1 MKSRIDYNNKD
12 NIYIKS
18 KKMQNAE
25 SFAKKMEIIR
35 NVLNGKFNNF
45 VNDSLDNLVTLK
57 EGTKVKLNYDSITNE
72 PSYKNKTKKYK
83 NFVEKNKNKIFTVEY
98 DEKYKNNPILVCLKE
113 DKDTDKPTLLEI
125 KKTASKMVADIP
137 FSQTIRTFAG
147 VRPTPKNHDFI
158 IEESRVKDFIDV
170 AGIEVGGNG
179 ASLAAA
185 VRIRYQRKADA
196 ERGGHFARTVGGDG
210 DFALD
215 VLPRKGGDHRAVYG
229 NFDVAV
235 FVTFEYDGHERGAFT
250 GDILAD

>member
-45 VNDSLDNLVTLK
+45 VNDSLDNLVTLE

-113 DKDTDKPTLLEI
+113 DKSRAKWLWYCETDLIVVEN
-125 KKTASKMVADIP
+125 SD
-137 FSQTIRTFAG
+137 
-147 VRPTPKNHDFI
+147 
-158 IEESRVKDFIDV
+158 
-170 AGIEVGGNG
+170 
-179 ASLAAA
+179 
-185 VRIRYQRKADA
+185 
-196 ERGGHFARTVGGDG
+196 
-210 DFALD
+210 
-215 VLPRKGGDHRAVYG
+215 
-229 NFDVAV
+229 
-235 FVTFEYDGHERGAFT
+235 
-250 GDILAD
+250 